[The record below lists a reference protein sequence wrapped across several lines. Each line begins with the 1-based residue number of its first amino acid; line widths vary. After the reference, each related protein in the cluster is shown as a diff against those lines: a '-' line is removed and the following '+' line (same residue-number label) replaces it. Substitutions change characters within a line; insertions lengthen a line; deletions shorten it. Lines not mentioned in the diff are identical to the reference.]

1 MGVPGTDLTGW
12 RWVRGRSGRLEYWL
26 WTAILLLVSYRAAM
40 ALAPLVPLI
49 VTILALAVQIRRF
62 HDIGV
67 SGWWVVALGLG
78 QLLIF
83 AVVAALAG
91 EDWGVSIASWALLPA
106 LAVLG
111 LIPGQKVA
119 NRFGPPPGRRAVA
132 SDVFN

>member
-1 MGVPGTDLTGW
+1 MGAPGTDLTGW

-49 VTILALAVQIRRF
+49 VTILAIAVQVRRF

-67 SGWWVVALGLG
+67 TGWWVVGLWLG
-78 QLLIF
+78 QLVVY
-83 AVVAALAG
+83 AVTAAVAG
-91 EDWGVSIASWALLPA
+91 EDWALLIATFA
-106 LAVLG
+106 LLLAQAMLG

-119 NRFGPPPGRRAVA
+119 NRFGPPAGRRPVA